1 MLHPLIRRRALG
13 CEPFAVF
20 KALYRPGRRSFFFDS
35 HGYVPPK
42 QRWSYIGFDPF
53 LEVTAR
59 SNSLRVRENGRVRT
73 YPVEKTFPVLRDI
86 FARYPMRANASRDFF
101 CGGAAGFWAYEL
113 AEFFERIKYR
123 GKKRAGTPLLYL
135 GFYRDL
141 IAYDHGQKRYTFVSV
156 YDPARPGFSRSEARR
171 RIAALLKETLRKC
184 QSRTGGLATPR
195 SLAVRDFRAEMSR
208 KRFEEMVRRA
218 KEYIGAGDIYQANL
232 SQRFSFGWR
241 GNPLELYEAL
251 KGINPSPFAAFL
263 DTGEIKIVSSS
274 PERLIRKHGRLCETS
289 PIAGTRPRSA
299 EAGGERRLARRLRGS
314 AKERAE
320 HIMIVDLERN
330 DLGRVCDWPTVKVEK
345 LMRIEKYSHVAHLVS
360 EISGRLSEGKDALD
374 LIRAMFPG
382 GTITGC
388 PKVRCMEIIDE
399 LEPVERG
406 IYTGSLGYLGFDGD
420 MELNIVIRTLILK
433 KSRGFLQVG
442 AGIVYDS
449 DPRREYEET
458 LHKAEALLR
467 ALGRMRGKSQKK

>member
-1 MLHPLIRRRALG
+1 MLLPLIRRGFLPH
-13 CEPFAVF
+13 EPLEIFR
-20 KALYRPGRRSFFFDS
+20 ALYRPGRRSFFFDS
-35 HGYVPPK
+35 HGYAPPK

-53 LEVTAR
+53 LEVTAHSDR
-59 SNSLRVRENGRVRT
+59 LRVCENGRVRSH
-73 YPVEKTFPVLRDI
+73 PIEKIFPVLREI
-86 FARYPMRANASRDFF
+86 FARYPMRADASRDFF
-101 CGGAAGFWAYEL
+101 CGGAAGFWAYEF
-113 AEFFERIKYR
+113 AEFCEKIKFR
-123 GKKRAGTPLLYL
+123 RKKKAGTPLLYL
-135 GFYRDL
+135 GFYRDI
-141 IAYDHGQKRYTFVSV
+141 IAYDHRCGSYVFASL
-156 YDPARPGFSRSEARR
+156 YDPLRPGFSKSEARKR
-171 RIAALLKETLRKC
+171 VGTLWEETLRRCPKK
-184 QSRTGGLATPR
+184 TGKFAPPR
-195 SLAVRDFRAEMSR
+195 SLTVRDFCAEMNR
-208 KRFEEMVRRA
+208 KRFETMVRRA

-241 GNPLELYEAL
+241 GNPLGLYEAL
-251 KGINPSPFAAFL
+251 KKINPSPFAAFL

-274 PERLIRKHGRLCETS
+274 PERLIRKRGRLCETS
-289 PIAGTRPRSA
+289 PIAGTRPRSG
-299 EAGGERRLARRLRGS
+299 EAGGEKRLARRLRGS

-320 HIMIVDLERN
+320 HIMLVDLERN

-345 LMRIEKYSHVAHLVS
+345 LMRVENYSHVAHLVS

-388 PKVRCMEIIDE
+388 PKVRCMEIIDQ

-467 ALGRMRGKSQKK
+467 ALGRMRGKSRNK